1 MSKQDIEKRLGF
13 AAQGVKETTR
23 TSAKAKFDREVGRKG
38 NKSAMITKN
47 GPDADASWLAYV
59 VQHHGEGQGESVLG
73 TMRSYSTEAR
83 AKAAALRGLETSGL
97 RGGFARPGVKAK
109 MGRPKTV
116 TVITMMSGT
125 GESRGLFKVVG
136 YDENGREFEYGMFAM
151 RSMAEQKAKD
161 VARWTDSKYISS
173 RPGVKANMGLEMN
186 MLDFRH
192 KFFTAFGTAIR
203 DAKSNPNTAEAQ
215 SDETVLRESWASM
228 FAQGY
233 SDAISDLNG
242 LSATMKSKTSVGQ
255 MRKAASDAMEAYRQA
270 KAAVRSSRPSVK
282 AKFEDGGTR
291 GAQALALI

>member
-23 TSAKAKFDREVGRKG
+23 T
-38 NKSAMITKN
+38 N
-47 GPDADASWLAYV
+47 
-59 VQHHGEGQGESVLG
+59 
-73 TMRSYSTEAR
+73 
-83 AKAAALRGLETSGL
+83 AKAAFASPKYRAFVYRGSPSNNVLVKATEFMDSASAAEDAAKQIVMSFRGKPGYPSNNYFADIAQETPEGAKTVKNNIRFS
-97 RGGFARPGVKAK
+97 RPGVKAK
-109 MGRPKTV
+109 
-116 TVITMMSGT
+116 
-125 GESRGLFKVVG
+125 
-136 YDENGREFEYGMFAM
+136 
-151 RSMAEQKAKD
+151 
-161 VARWTDSKYISS
+161 
-173 RPGVKANMGLEMN
+173 MGLEMN

-215 SDETVLRESWASM
+215 SDEAVLRESWASM

-270 KAAVRSSRPSVK
+270 KAAVRSSRPGVK
-282 AKFEDGGTR
+282 AK
-291 GAQALALI
+291 A